1 MRVIVFHSFLSTE
14 NHFIAHVLGGGGSWR
29 GEHTAG
35 SIQVTGSEAGAGG
48 HDPGAWGR
56 PGWRLQ
62 LLPLLL
68 LLLEPGSVGPGLAR
82 VSL

>member
-1 MRVIVFHSFLSTE
+1 MCVIVFHSFQSTE
-14 NHFIAHVLGGGGSWR
+14 NHFIAHVLGGGESWR

-35 SIQVTGSEAGAGG
+35 SIQVTGSGAGAGG
-48 HDPGAWGR
+48 HVPGVWGR

-68 LLLEPGSVGPGLAR
+68 LLLKPGSVGPGRAG